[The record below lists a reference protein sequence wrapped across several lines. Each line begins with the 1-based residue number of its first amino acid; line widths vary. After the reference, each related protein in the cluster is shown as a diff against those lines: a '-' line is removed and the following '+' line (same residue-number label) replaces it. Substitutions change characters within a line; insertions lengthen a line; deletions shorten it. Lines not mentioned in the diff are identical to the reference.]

1 MAKTIEEFREDLRLL
16 KQDLYQNAEMMDIRL
31 LASFLDRLIVSLDEL
46 SDRIEAT
53 EISIEEMSESEVCSC
68 CEDSGKAAPRQMPA
82 MKKKPAKK
90 KAKMAKKRK
99 K

>member
-46 SDRIEAT
+46 SDRIEAA
-53 EISIEEMSESEVCSC
+53 EISIEEMSESEEC
-68 CEDSGKAAPRQMPA
+68 CCCDDAGKGAPRQMPA
-82 MKKKPAKK
+82 TKKKPAKK